1 MTIRF
6 LGSGFAVLFL
16 LLTVT
21 LSPAWADGPLATIV
35 FTGNSFGEFR
45 ACPTCGHGAV
55 GGLDRRA
62 TLFDK
67 IRAEVPGALFI
78 ATGYEFASYS
88 ERRKVRPEVMEPLA
102 DVYGR
107 LGYDL
112 GVALPLEARALGDA
126 GAALPKGFVT
136 LGEEPLTRVFERG
149 GLRIGVVAL
158 GDKAAAYKPVG
169 DEAKRAALDAAGA
182 LRPSVDILVGVSTW
196 GERDEVAF
204 VKDHPGVFDVLLGSG
219 VSAGYGVRALG
230 DGATVWCRPMF
241 DGRGIVRLDIL
252 ALPEAGQPW
261 RDGREFTSLIYEL
274 GAEVASN
281 ADISAI
287 FSWY

>member
-1 MTIRF
+1 MRF
-6 LGSGFAVLFL
+6 FGSGFASLFL

-21 LSPAWADGPLATIV
+21 LSSAWADGPLATIV

-62 TLFDK
+62 TLFDR
-67 IRAEVPGALFI
+67 IRAEAPEALFI

-88 ERRKVRPEVMEPLA
+88 TRRKVRPEVMEPLA

-112 GVALPLEARALGDA
+112 GVALPLEARIMGDA
-126 GAALPKGFVT
+126 GATMPSGFVT
-136 LGEEPLTRVFERG
+136 LGDEPFTRVFERG
-149 GLRIGVVAL
+149 GLRIGFVVL
-158 GDKAAAYKPVG
+158 GRKADAYKPAG
-169 DEAKRAALDAAGA
+169 EKALQAALNAAGA

-204 VKDHPGVFDVLLGSG
+204 AKNHPGTFDILLGSG

-241 DGRGIVRLDIL
+241 DGRGLVRLDVL

-261 RDGREFTSLIYEL
+261 RDGREYASQMYEL
-274 GAEVASN
+274 GVEVASD
-281 ADISAI
+281 ADISAV